1 MLSICSYSEYSK
13 MSFELL
19 ETILVTQKELPPKL
33 ASGILKNGQ
42 RKCMDCGFS
51 EMQADNCLKLM
62 QI

>member
-51 EMQADNCLKLM
+51 EMQADNC
-62 QI
+62 